1 MVCYIVQNFDLVLGH
16 GLSDGGGGGGGG
28 GGQSSARPKVKWEVK
43 NEEENKRMM
52 DDLLRDD
59 VKVILLSVAFVIFYG
74 QVHADWN

>member
-1 MVCYIVQNFDLVLGH
+1 MVVRYFVQSFYLVSGY

-28 GGQSSARPKVKWEVK
+28 GQGSARPKVKWEVK

-59 VKVILLSVAFVIFYG
+59 VIILLSVAFVIFYG
-74 QVHADWN
+74 QVHIDWN